1 MSFDTFEK
9 VELSISA
16 IRAFNHM
23 IATAFEQGDDIS
35 YIASGIHQL
44 LSTQIETLDTASN
57 EIRSE
62 FFRLK
67 KENEEFSAKSALN
80 SSSGLAERARP
91 LIADKLSAIK
101 SHPGADYFREA
112 QMVIGRLHAEG
123 KSIDDISVLTGLAS
137 DRVRIF
143 IEGMPERVKFEI
155 AEQMRGSAVDTEE
168 IAQSLNLKKATV
180 ERVIDRLLGRNVSGA
195 VTDDERKTVNE

>member
-23 IATAFEQGDDIS
+23 VATAFEQGDDIS
-35 YIASGIHQL
+35 YIAMGIHQL
-44 LSTQIETLDTASN
+44 LATQLETLEAASN

-62 FFRLK
+62 FVRLE
-67 KENEEFSAKSALN
+67 KENEEFSTKLVRN
-80 SSSGLAERARP
+80 SSDDMSGRSSP
-91 LIADKLSAIK
+91 VIADNLSAIK

-112 QMVIGRLHAEG
+112 QTVIGRLHAEG
-123 KSIDDISVLTGLAS
+123 KSIDEISILTGLVPE
-137 DRVRIF
+137 RVRIF
-143 IEGMPERVKFEI
+143 IEGMPDHIKLEI
-155 AEQMRGSAVDTEE
+155 AEQMRSVAVDTEE

-180 ERVIDRLLGRNVSGA
+180 ERVIDRLLGKAALAADTG
-195 VTDDERKTVNE
+195 DERRAVNE